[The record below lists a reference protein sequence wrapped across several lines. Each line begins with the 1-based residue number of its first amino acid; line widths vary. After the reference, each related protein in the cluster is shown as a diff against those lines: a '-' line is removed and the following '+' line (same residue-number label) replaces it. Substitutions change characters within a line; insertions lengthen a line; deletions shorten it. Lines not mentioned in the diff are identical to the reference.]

1 MLMLDDKTSEIIS
14 VIYNMRKLVETN
26 IVSAINIKN
35 KIESKYTFKV
45 IIFITPIDENIN
57 LLTEELK
64 NPNFTEYYLFF
75 SSEIT
80 DEKLEKIAANDKF
93 NLVKSVIE
101 FNCEFIALSPLLFT
115 LNLDYNPVVSIENMR
130 DVKIKKYMDDILLGL
145 TNFLLSAKVKPDI
158 CYSSSI
164 ESTQILSSCLID
176 IFRTKREAFHFG
188 TNGDNTLLLL
198 VDRCQD
204 PITPLLT
211 KWTYQSMIHELIGL
225 KNNVCTIESSGKTLT
240 LPLSEFDDN
249 FYSANMYSNYGFF
262 CESINKY
269 VEDLEKEKKKL
280 TESTEIDSMRKTI
293 QLIPEIT
300 KKTEIMNRHMSIIA
314 KLHDIVTHRDLLT
327 VSAIEQK
334 CIKEGNMIED
344 YKDLSSL
351 ITNKA
356 ITNEDV
362 LKVALIYILCHE
374 TKKDAKIEEIKRM
387 LFSRGIKM
395 SELEII
401 DSMLKYSGNKTKKND
416 FFSSFMLY
424 DKLTS
429 MFDTTEQ
436 TINLLTQNKP
446 LICDIVE
453 QIAKNKLT
461 DSKYPIHKLNSKYTT
476 KTSSSVYSKVIIFM
490 IGGCT
495 FEEVVKLEMMRS
507 KLPFEIVIG
516 STSVVNS
523 KEFLSNVASNSP
535 ISTM

>member
-1 MLMLDDKTSEIIS
+1 
-14 VIYNMRKLVETN
+14 
-26 IVSAINIKN
+26 
-35 KIESKYTFKV
+35 
-45 IIFITPIDENIN
+45 
-57 LLTEELK
+57 
-64 NPNFTEYYLFF
+64 
-75 SSEIT
+75 
-80 DEKLEKIAANDKF
+80 
-93 NLVKSVIE
+93 
-101 FNCEFIALSPLLFT
+101 
-115 LNLDYNPVVSIENMR
+115 
-130 DVKIKKYMDDILLGL
+130 
-145 TNFLLSAKVKPDI
+145 
-158 CYSSSI
+158 
-164 ESTQILSSCLID
+164 
-176 IFRTKREAFHFG
+176 
-188 TNGDNTLLLL
+188 
-198 VDRCQD
+198 
-204 PITPLLT
+204 
-211 KWTYQSMIHELIGL
+211 
-225 KNNVCTIESSGKTLT
+225 
-240 LPLSEFDDN
+240 
-249 FYSANMYSNYGFF
+249 
-262 CESINKY
+262 
-269 VEDLEKEKKKL
+269 
-280 TESTEIDSMRKTI
+280 
-293 QLIPEIT
+293 
-300 KKTEIMNRHMSIIA
+300 
-314 KLHDIVTHRDLLT
+314 
-327 VSAIEQK
+327 
-334 CIKEGNMIED
+334 MIED